1 MKHTIPYLILAAVLS
16 LGCSAEMDSPETTVD
31 IKSTVNKQREK
42 GEVPRDRIFYSILHE
57 PDDYT
62 LEDLIELYKKDI
74 TGIEGEDYKSNLQN
88 MWQIVLHPR
97 LIKEGT
103 EEQKLYFINEQ
114 EAMDNNLPHFGGFL
128 NLLRSCKSLTKEEK
142 QTIAGAFYNKNTAVV
157 ERLQWPSEQNEK
169 DKKGELAYTMRTH
182 GILIEFEK

>member
-1 MKHTIPYLILAAVLS
+1 MRHTILYLIVFAILS
-16 LGCSAEMDSPETTVD
+16 LGCSAEMDSPETVVD

-42 GEVPRDRIFYSILHE
+42 GEIPKDRIFYSILHE

-74 TGIEGEDYKSNLQN
+74 TGTEGEDYKSNLQN

-103 EEQKLYFINEQ
+103 DEQKLYFINEQ
-114 EAMDNNLPHFGGFL
+114 EAMDNNLPYFGGFL
-128 NLLRSCKSLTKEEK
+128 DLLRSCKSLTKEEK
-142 QTIAGAFYNKNTAVV
+142 YIIAGAFYNKNTAVV
-157 ERLQWPSEQNEK
+157 ERLQWSSEQDEK
-169 DKKGELAYTMRTH
+169 DKKSELVYTMRIH